1 MIINELIRCVNEFTN
16 YYFILHLDLF
26 ALIRYNDGIILKEGG
41 VKQMART
48 ELTSFEKDIR
58 SRIATNLKYLTNG
71 MTQAQISDKTGIPAS
86 TLSGYFAERSTINPG
101 NLQKLADF
109 LGVSKGMI
117 DPRFSDSAEDIISK
131 AFKKPRVERS
141 NSIPL
146 LGTIAAG
153 VPILAEENIED
164 YFNLDKKI
172 KADFCLR
179 IKGDSMINVN
189 ILDGDIVFLKKQED
203 LEDGQIGAV
212 LVDDSATLKRFYREN
227 GSVILQ
233 AENPAYKP
241 IVISKGDVIILGKMV
256 ASLRQYK

>member
-1 MIINELIRCVNEFTN
+1 MNLGERI
-16 YYFILHLDLF
+16 
-26 ALIRYNDGIILKEGG
+26 KERREQKGLTLEEVGEYVG
-41 VKQMART
+41 VTKSTVRKWET
-48 ELTSFEKDIR
+48 GDIENMKR
-58 SRIATNLKYLTNG
+58 DKIA
-71 MTQAQISDKTGIPAS
+71 
-86 TLSGYFAERSTINPG
+86 
-101 NLQKLADF
+101 KLAEV
-109 LGVSKGMI
+109 LSVSPLYIMGMI
-117 DPRFSDSAEDIISK
+117 DTYSMKDTIGNP
-131 AFKKPRVERS
+131 
-141 NSIPL
+141 IPL

-153 VPILAEENIED
+153 SPILAEQNIED

-189 ILDGDIVFLKKQED
+189 ILDGDIVFIKKQND

-233 AENPAYKP
+233 SENSTYKP
-241 IVISKGDVIILGKMV
+241 MVISKGDVKILGKMV

>member
-1 MIINELIRCVNEFTN
+1 MKQNIGELLKKRREQLEFTQQQVADYVKVSKSAVSRWETGDIANMGIDKLSRLAEILSISALDIINESEFTTK
-16 YYFILHLDLF
+16 
-26 ALIRYNDGIILKEGG
+26 IIPNK
-41 VKQMART
+41 
-48 ELTSFEKDIR
+48 
-58 SRIATNLKYLTNG
+58 
-71 MTQAQISDKTGIPAS
+71 
-86 TLSGYFAERSTINPG
+86 INTHP
-101 NLQKLADF
+101 
-109 LGVSKGMI
+109 
-117 DPRFSDSAEDIISK
+117 
-131 AFKKPRVERS
+131 
-141 NSIPL
+141 IPL